1 MKYCICASGNLG
13 LIVLKQLVE
22 KGIDIACVF
31 TNKHSD
37 EIVDYAE
44 EVGLK
49 AFVGNP
55 REGKGLAWIKENGV
69 EFDNIL
75 SINYLFILEGDIL
88 RQAKNAAVNFHGS
101 LLPRYRGRT
110 PHVWAIING
119 EKEAGI
125 TAHLMNEECDDG
137 DIVKQLVVPIEYE
150 DTGADVLAKYN
161 AIYPGLVMSVVED
174 LEAGELKHT
183 KQDVTK
189 ATYFGKR
196 TPEDG
201 EINWDWQKER
211 IRNWVRAQANP
222 YPGAF
227 TFINGHK
234 IIINKVTFVDKGFI
248 DTMSNGLVVDIENNT
263 PFIKTQNGVIALVDY
278 KTDVLLAAGD
288 ILGSNG
294 VDNQPMRP
302 VGGYNT

>member
-13 LIVLKQLVE
+13 LIVLKQLFE
-22 KGIDIACVF
+22 KGIDIVCVF

-37 EIVDYAE
+37 EIVDYTK

-49 AFVGNP
+49 AFIGNP
-55 REGKGLAWIKENGV
+55 REGKGLSWIKENGV

-88 RQAKNAAVNFHGS
+88 RQAKNSAVNFHGS

-150 DTGADVLAKYN
+150 DTGADILAKYN
-161 AIYPGLVMSVVED
+161 AIYPVLVMSVVED
-174 LEAGELKHT
+174 LESGELEHT
-183 KQDVTK
+183 KQDISK

-227 TFINGHK
+227 TFLDEQK
-234 IIINKVTFVDKGFI
+234 VIINKISYTDVGFVD
-248 DTMSNGLVVDIENNT
+248 TMTNGSVIGLQDAKPLVKV
-263 PFIKTQNGVIALVDY
+263 QNGVVVLEDY
-278 KTDVLLAAGD
+278 
-288 ILGSNG
+288 ISNVEIKEG
-294 VDNQPMRP
+294 VVFQSK
-302 VGGYNT
+302 